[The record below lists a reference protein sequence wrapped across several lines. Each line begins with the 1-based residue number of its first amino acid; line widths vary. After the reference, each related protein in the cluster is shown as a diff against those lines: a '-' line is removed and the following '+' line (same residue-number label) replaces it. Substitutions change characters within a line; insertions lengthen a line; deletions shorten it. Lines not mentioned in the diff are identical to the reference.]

1 MTKKK
6 LSPTVVML
14 ILVVVALVGVIP
26 WRLQQGLSY

>member
-14 ILVVVALVGVIP
+14 ILVVVALVGVVLGVFNP
-26 WRLQQGLSY
+26 GLSY